1 MHRQTNS
8 NKILSIKNIWTWLYA
23 FDGAFPCLPIE
34 KQSKKK
40 RLSPERLKFLA
51 AFPNLF
57 LKYSYLMRKLLDL
70 YLLLYFY
77 CCLH

>member
-34 KQSKKK
+34 KQPKKK
-40 RLSPERLKFLA
+40 RLSTERLKFLA
-51 AFPNLF
+51 AFPIGAILAIKRTSFKSACKRGNNA
-57 LKYSYLMRKLLDL
+57 
-70 YLLLYFY
+70 
-77 CCLH
+77 